1 MMWSM
6 LHLLFLLSVPPGF
19 THNLQGLF
27 CVNDY
32 INNITCVW
40 NSSAVDPD
48 VACQLLGTKE
58 NFNNLFNSSC
68 DLKPLDRPVQ
78 GHSLRGC
85 SIVFEGHYFS
95 SAEHLPIIKV
105 ECDGSEAAKLI
116 RYKPINHIKMHPPG
130 SPVIINGTNAT
141 WSAGSPLSMKIY
153 EYEFK
158 VKVKREDQLWG
169 EAWSLTRL
177 NHEPWIELDVE
188 ESGIHHIRVRVKPT
202 QPPSSHWSE
211 WSTTASWTSED
222 EVSPTF
228 DAFLRP
234 TFQPCSRSLV
244 SPDLTLWLVL
254 SGAFFTLI
262 VVMLLVF
269 YKTHTNNRKHQY
281 VPDPA
286 KYFQPLNSVH
296 GGNFQKWLSPLF
308 APESFITAQPCEDI
322 SPAEVSGTEVW
333 DVTNS
338 TTAAFLLHSDPNTP
352 SDGWNSS
359 GQSSCFSNI
368 GYFYPKYPSSIF
380 IESCPVYFTYQ
391 GDHSSLSA
399 TSSSYERLE
408 RLGRLQSQPL
418 SPDSGFGMESVEGED
433 QLEEEGKKDKERN
446 VVPVAPLVLPV
457 SLPARIP
464 PGPHHPLS
472 LPQIPLQNP
481 ESNSA
486 MASSS
491 SYNAWPVE
499 AALGRSSSMTV
510 EQSCIGYLTIEEL
523 QNTYSNKSI

>member
-6 LHLLFLLSVPPGF
+6 IHLLFLLSVPPGF

-40 NSSAVDPD
+40 NSSAIDPD

-58 NFNNLFNSSC
+58 NFKSKLFNSSC
-68 DLKPLDRPVQ
+68 DLKPLDRPGQ
-78 GHSLRGC
+78 GHSFRGC
-85 SIVFEGHYFS
+85 SIVFEGHFFS
-95 SAEHLPIIKV
+95 SAEYLPSIKV
-105 ECDGSEAAKLI
+105 ECDGSEAVNLI
-116 RYKPINHIKMHPPG
+116 RYKPIDHIKMHPPG
-130 SPVIINGTNAT
+130 NPVIINGTNAT
-141 WSAGSPLSMKIY
+141 WSAGSPLSQKIY
-153 EYEFK
+153 EYEFQ

-169 EAWSLTRL
+169 EAQSLTRL
-177 NHEPWIELDVE
+177 KQEPWIELGVE
-188 ESGIHHIRVRVKPT
+188 ESGIHHIRLRVKPT
-202 QPPSSHWSE
+202 QPASSHWSE
-211 WSTTASWTSED
+211 WSPTASWTSEG

-228 DAFLRP
+228 G
-234 TFQPCSRSLV
+234 TFD

-308 APESFITAQPCEDI
+308 APESFITAQPGEDI
-322 SPAEVSGTEVW
+322 SPVEVSGTEVW
-333 DVTNS
+333 DVTDSTSS
-338 TTAAFLLHSDPNTP
+338 TTAAFLIHSDLNTP

-368 GYFYPKYPSSIF
+368 GYFYPKYPSGLF
-380 IESCPVYFTYQ
+380 IESCPVYFSYQ

-408 RLGRLQSQPL
+408 HLGRLQREPL

-433 QLEEEGKKDKERN
+433 QVEEGKGKKERN
-446 VVPVAPLVLPV
+446 VVPVAPPLVLPV

-472 LPQIPLQNP
+472 LPQLPLHNP

-486 MASSS
+486 MAPSG

-510 EQSCIGYLTIEEL
+510 EPRCSGYLTIKEL

>member
-1 MMWSM
+1 MMWSV
-6 LHLLFLLSVPPGF
+6 LHLLFLLSVPTGF

-40 NSSAVDPD
+40 NSSAIDPD
-48 VACQLLGTKE
+48 VACQLLGTNE
-58 NFNNLFNSSC
+58 NFKRNLCNSSC
-68 DLKPLDRPVQ
+68 DLKPIDMPGQ
-78 GHSLRGC
+78 GHSFRGC

-95 SAEHLPIIKV
+95 SAEHLPSIKV
-105 ECDGSEAAKLI
+105 GCNGSEEVNLR

-130 SPVIINGTNAT
+130 NPVIINGTNAT
-141 WSAGSPLSMKIY
+141 WSAGSPLSKKIFQ
-153 EYEFK
+153 YEFQ
-158 VKVKREDQLWG
+158 VKVKREDQLWE
-169 EAWSLTRL
+169 EARSLTRL
-177 NHEPWIELDVE
+177 KQEPWMELDVE
-188 ESGIHHIRVRVKPT
+188 ESGIHHIRLRVKPT
-202 QPPSSHWSE
+202 RPASSHWSE
-211 WSTTASWTSED
+211 WSPTASWTSEG

-228 DAFLRP
+228 VD
-234 TFQPCSRSLV
+234 TV
-244 SPDLTLWLVL
+244 ESPDLTLWLVL

-262 VVMLLVF
+262 VVILLVF

-308 APESFITAQPCEDI
+308 APESFITAQPCEAI
-322 SPAEVSGTEVW
+322 SPVEVSGTEVW
-333 DVTNS
+333 DITDSTSS
-338 TTAAFLLHSDPNTP
+338 TTAAFLLNSDPNTP

-368 GYFYPKYPSSIF
+368 GYFYPKYPSSLF

-391 GDHSSLSA
+391 GDHSSLSS
-399 TSSSYERLE
+399 TSSSYECLE

-418 SPDSGFGMESVEGED
+418 SPDSGFGMESLAGED
-433 QLEEEGKKDKERN
+433 QVEEEGKGKKERN
-446 VVPVAPLVLPV
+446 VVSVAPPLVLPV

-472 LPQIPLQNP
+472 LPQLPLHNP
-481 ESNSA
+481 ESNPA
-486 MASSS
+486 MASSG

-510 EQSCIGYLTIEEL
+510 EPSCSGYLTIKEL

>member
-19 THNLQGLF
+19 THNIQGLF

-40 NSSAVDPD
+40 NSSGIDPD
-48 VACQLLGTKE
+48 VACQLRGIREDYE
-58 NFNNLFNSSC
+58 NNFFQSSC
-68 DLKPLDRPVQ
+68 DLKPLE
-78 GHSLRGC
+78 GHSLGGC
-85 SIVFEGHYFS
+85 SFVFKGHYFS
-95 SAEHLPIIKV
+95 SNENLPSIKV
-105 ECDGSEAAKLI
+105 ECDGSEAVNLI
-116 RYKPINHIKMHPPG
+116 KYTPIEHIKMHPPG
-130 SPVIINGTNAT
+130 SPVIINGINVT
-141 WSAGSPLSMKIY
+141 WSAGSPLSRKIFA
-153 EYEFK
+153 YEFQ

-169 EAWSLTRL
+169 EAKNLTRPKQ
-177 NHEPWIELDVE
+177 EPWMELGVE

-202 QPPSSHWSE
+202 RPPSSHWSE
-211 WSTTASWTSED
+211 WSPTASWTSEGK
-222 EVSPTF
+222 VSPTF
-228 DAFLRP
+228 AE
-234 TFQPCSRSLV
+234 

-269 YKTHTNNRKHQY
+269 YKTHINNRKHQY

-286 KYFQPLNSVH
+286 KYFQPLNSIH
-296 GGNFQKWLSPLF
+296 GGNFQKWLSPMF
-308 APESFITAQPCEDI
+308 APECFITAQPGEDI
-322 SPAEVSGTEVW
+322 SPVEVSGTEVW
-333 DVTNS
+333 DVTDSTSS

-359 GQSSCFSNI
+359 GQSSCFSNT
-368 GYFYPKYPSSIF
+368 GYFYPSGLR

-391 GDHSSLSA
+391 EDHSSLYA
-399 TSSSYERLE
+399 TTTSSSYELLE
-408 RLGRLQSQPL
+408 LLSRLQSEPQ
-418 SPDSGFGMESVEGED
+418 SPDSGFGMESVEGKD
-433 QLEEEGKKDKERN
+433 QVEEEGKGKKERD
-446 VVPVAPLVLPV
+446 VAPVDHHLPPLVLPV
-457 SLPARIP
+457 SLPAGIP

-472 LPQIPLQNP
+472 LPQLPLQNP

-486 MASSS
+486 MAPSG

-499 AALGRSSSMTV
+499 AAPGRSSSMTV
-510 EQSCIGYLTIEEL
+510 EPSCSGYLTINEL

>member
-40 NSSAVDPD
+40 NSSGIDPD
-48 VACQLLGTKE
+48 VACQLLGTREHRNGK
-58 NFNNLFNSSC
+58 LLQTSC
-68 DLKPLDRPVQ
+68 DLKPLDRPGQ
-78 GHSLRGC
+78 GHSFRGC
-85 SIVFEGHYFS
+85 SFVFASHYFS
-95 SAEHLPIIKV
+95 SAEQLPSIKV
-105 ECDGSEAAKLI
+105 ECNRSEVVNLLK
-116 RYKPINHIKMHPPG
+116 YTPIKQIKMHPPG
-130 SPVIINGTNAT
+130 IPVIINGTNAT
-141 WSAGSPLSMKIY
+141 WSAGSPLSKKID
-153 EYEFK
+153 EYVFQ
-158 VKVKREDQLWG
+158 VKVKREDQLWK
-169 EAWSLTRL
+169 EAQSLTRL
-177 NHEPWIELDVE
+177 KQELWMELGVE

-202 QPPSSHWSE
+202 LPASTHWSD
-211 WSTTASWTSED
+211 WSPTASWTSEG

-228 DAFLRP
+228 
-234 TFQPCSRSLV
+234 V
-244 SPDLTLWLVL
+244 KSPDLTLWLVL
-254 SGAFFTLI
+254 SSVFFTLI

-286 KYFQPLNSVH
+286 KYFQPFNSVH

-308 APESFITAQPCEDI
+308 SPESFITSQPSEDI
-322 SPAEVSGTEVW
+322 SPVEVSGTEVS
-333 DVTNS
+333 DVTDSTSS

-368 GYFYPKYPSSIF
+368 GYFYHNYPSSLR
-380 IESCPVYFTYQ
+380 IESCPVYFIYP
-391 GDHSSLSA
+391 GDHSSLSPTT

-408 RLGRLQSQPL
+408 RLHQLQREPQ
-418 SPDSGFGMESVEGED
+418 SPDSGFGMGVEWED
-433 QLEEEGKKDKERN
+433 QVLEEGKGKKEMD
-446 VVPVAPLVLPV
+446 VVPVDHHSPPPLVLPV

-472 LPQIPLQNP
+472 LPQLPLHNP

-486 MASSS
+486 MAPSG

-499 AALGRSSSMTV
+499 AVLGRSSSMTV
-510 EQSCIGYLTIEEL
+510 EPTCSGYLTIKEL